1 MNTLN
6 KSTELLSRF
15 GLAAIF
21 IIMGVGKLSAYA
33 GTQAYMESA
42 GLPGALL
49 PLVIALEVGGGL
61 AIAAGLFT
69 RWVAVALAAFSI
81 VSALIFHRPLSDA
94 VQMTMFLKNVAM
106 AGGFLIL
113 ATHGGGSWSLD
124 RRLGIA

>member
-1 MNTLN
+1 
-6 KSTELLSRF
+6 
-15 GLAAIF
+15 
-21 IIMGVGKLSAYA
+21 MGIGKLSAWA

-42 GLPGALL
+42 GLPGGLL

-94 VQMTMFLKNVAM
+94 VQMTMFLKNIAM

-113 ATHGGGSWSLD
+113 AAHGGGSWSLD